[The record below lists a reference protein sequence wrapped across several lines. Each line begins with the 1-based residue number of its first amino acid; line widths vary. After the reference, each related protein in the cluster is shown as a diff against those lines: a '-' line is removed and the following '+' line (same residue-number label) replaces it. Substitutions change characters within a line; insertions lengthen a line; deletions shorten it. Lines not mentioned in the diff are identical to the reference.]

1 MGSPPD
7 AGTATRTLFSK
18 KSESRTAR
26 PTSNGVIIMNKSHHS
41 KQPETIVIGGGQA
54 GLAVGY
60 HLAQRN
66 LPFQI
71 LDANEYIGDAWR
83 NRWDSLRLF
92 SPARYSGLPGM
103 RFPGRGDAFPT
114 KNQVA
119 DYLVEY
125 ARRFQLPVRNGVRV
139 DRLWKEGERFVMSAG
154 GQHFEAANVI
164 VAMANY
170 QRPRVPDFARGL
182 DAGIT
187 QLHSHE
193 YKNPL
198 QLREGGVL
206 IVGLGN
212 SGADIGIEVARSH
225 PT

>member
-1 MGSPPD
+1 MVELKDGGSILCSYIHLPKAWPGECCFLIAEHLYIKLPIRD
-7 AGTATRTLFSK
+7 FFVPWVV
-18 KSESRTAR
+18 R
-26 PTSNGVIIMNKSHHS
+26 PMRELLHELYSQKSHHS

-103 RFPGRGDAFPT
+103 SFPGRGDAFPT

-139 DRLWKEGERFVMSAG
+139 DRLWKEGERFV
-154 GQHFEAANVI
+154 
-164 VAMANY
+164 
-170 QRPRVPDFARGL
+170 
-182 DAGIT
+182 
-187 QLHSHE
+187 
-193 YKNPL
+193 
-198 QLREGGVL
+198 
-206 IVGLGN
+206 
-212 SGADIGIEVARSH
+212 
-225 PT
+225 